1 MRFYALAF
9 VILIGVAS
17 AGFIATSV
25 PAGLQALLP
34 GGNPR
39 ASGIEAEVQPTPAPV
54 GSPVLPV
61 QATLPP
67 AATGT
72 PAPAA
77 TATSTPVTSPTAT
90 LSPATRSVLA
100 ATPTS
105 VPTATSTPAPDPTAA
120 PPLATLPAEADA
132 AVFAGAGDIGACGSS
147 GPEATAKLLEG
158 IGGTVFTV
166 GDNALPSGA
175 TAEFANCYD
184 PTWGR
189 LKDRTRPAPGNHD
202 YQTRGAS
209 GYYAYFGAAAGE
221 PGKGYYSFDLGAW
234 HIVVLNTECA
244 AIGGC
249 GAASP
254 QVQWLRADLA
264 ANPTRC
270 TLALGHVPR
279 FSSGLH
285 GSAPEIQQIWQALY
299 DAGADVII
307 AGHDHDY
314 ERFAPQDPAGKA
326 DPERGIREF
335 IIGTGGASHYPLG
348 PRIANSEVGN
358 GSTFGVLKLTLRS
371 TGYDWEFV
379 PVAGSSFTD
388 SGSASCHQ

>member
-1 MRFYALAF
+1 MRYYALAF
-9 VILIGVAS
+9 VLLIGVAS
-17 AGFIATSV
+17 AG
-25 PAGLQALLP
+25 LQTLLP

-39 ASGIEAEVQPTPAPV
+39 AAGIEAEVQPTPAPL

-61 QATLPP
+61 QATPP
-67 AATGT
+67 PVPITT

-77 TATSTPVTSPTAT
+77 TATSTPATPPTAT
-90 LSPATRSVLA
+90 LSPATRSVPA
-100 ATPTS
+100 ATPTSAPTAASTS
-105 VPTATSTPAPDPTAA
+105 VPTATSTPAPEPTAA

-132 AVFAGAGDIGACGSS
+132 AVFAGAGDIAACSGS
-147 GPEATAKLLEG
+147 GPEATAKLLEQ

-166 GDNALPSGA
+166 GDNALPSGT

-184 PTWGR
+184 PSWGR
-189 LKDRTRPAPGNHD
+189 FKERTRPAAGNHE

-209 GYYAYFGAAAGE
+209 GYFAYFGAAAGE

-234 HIVVLNTECA
+234 HIVVLNTQCSDV
-244 AIGGC
+244 GGC
-249 GAASP
+249 GSTSP

-270 TLALGHVPR
+270 SLAIGHVPR

-285 GSAPEIQQIWQALY
+285 GSAPEIQPIWQALY
-299 DAGADVII
+299 DAGAELII

-314 ERFAPQDPAGKA
+314 ERFAPQDPAGRA
-326 DPERGIREF
+326 DPDRGIRQF
-335 IIGTGGASHYPLG
+335 IVGTGGASHYPLG
-348 PRIANSEVGN
+348 PRIANSEVSN

-388 SGSASCHQ
+388 SGSASCH

>member
-1 MRFYALAF
+1 VRYYALAF
-9 VILIGVAS
+9 VLLIGVAS
-17 AGFIATSV
+17 AG
-25 PAGLQALLP
+25 LQTLLP

-39 ASGIEAEVQPTPAPV
+39 AAGIEAEVQPTPAPL

-61 QATLPP
+61 QATPP
-67 AATGT
+67 PVPITT

-77 TATSTPVTSPTAT
+77 TATSTPATPPTAT
-90 LSPATRSVLA
+90 LSPATRSVPA
-100 ATPTS
+100 ATPTSAPTAASTS
-105 VPTATSTPAPDPTAA
+105 VPTATSTPAPEPTAA

-132 AVFAGAGDIGACGSS
+132 AVFAGAGDIAACSGS
-147 GPEATAKLLEG
+147 GPEATAKLLEQ

-166 GDNALPSGA
+166 GDNALPSGT

-184 PTWGR
+184 PSWGR
-189 LKDRTRPAPGNHD
+189 FKERTRPAAGNHE

-209 GYYAYFGAAAGE
+209 GYFAYFGAAAGE

-234 HIVVLNTECA
+234 HIVVLNTQCSDV
-244 AIGGC
+244 GGC
-249 GAASP
+249 GSTSP

-270 TLALGHVPR
+270 SLAIGHVPR

-285 GSAPEIQQIWQALY
+285 GSAPEIQPIWQALY
-299 DAGADVII
+299 DAGAELII

-314 ERFAPQDPAGKA
+314 ERFAPQDPAGRA
-326 DPERGIREF
+326 DPDRGIRQF
-335 IIGTGGASHYPLG
+335 IVGTGGASHYPLG
-348 PRIANSEVGN
+348 PRIANSEVSN

-388 SGSASCHQ
+388 SGSASCH